1 MLIVIGILTILFMT
15 GIFIVSRVKIDATL
29 GALLAV
35 SFSIRLIAALFQEL
49 YQLAPYAWDEAL
61 FMNMG
66 IKIKHF
72 FDGARASLPFETLT
86 GVPAYGFILG
96 VLFYLFDIHPILP
109 RLLSV
114 VLGTGVVYWV
124 WMISTEVKLKESYRT
139 LVCLIVGFTPS
150 YVLYSTL
157 IMRDMLI
164 WLLTMVMVFFW
175 VQAIDRLSIR
185 RFTLGMIPALL
196 LVPLRPQYAPL
207 FVVAIGFI
215 AFLFA
220 KRTDFQLKNI
230 RLPGLQYWIFFCSF
244 SALILFGGLLV
255 ISEISRWD
263 NATVMEYL
271 ISQQGWRAQ
280 GGSVYLSDLEYT
292 SFFDVFIYL
301 PQRFMHFTFGPFLW
315 NGGSAQVFAS
325 GLESLIGWIFFFIL
339 IANYKILNRSLD
351 SSWVQSIRF
360 ILMFVIINLI
370 TASIIDSNYGTA
382 MRHRMIFM
390 PLLFIAALSMRQT
403 RIDLTSNS

>member
-1 MLIVIGILTILFMT
+1 MHTSLGWVLAISFGV
-15 GIFIVSRVKIDATL
+15 RV
-29 GALLAV
+29 V
-35 SFSIRLIAALFQEL
+35 AAIFQEL
-49 YQLAPYAWDEAL
+49 YHIVPYDWDEGL
-61 FMNMG
+61 FLNMG
-66 IKIKHF
+66 MKVKNYLE
-72 FDGARASLPFETLT
+72 GTRASLPFVTLS
-86 GVPAYGFILG
+86 GVPAYGTLLG
-96 VLFYLFDIHPILP
+96 GLFFLYDFEPFLA
-109 RLLSV
+109 RLLSAV
-114 VLGTGVVYWV
+114 IGTGVVFWV
-124 WMISTEVKLKESYRT
+124 YKLSEQLKLNQSSTIFIS
-139 LVCLIVGFTPS
+139 LVVGLTPS
-150 YVLYSTL
+150 YIIYSTL
-157 IMRDMLI
+157 IMRDVLI
-164 WLLTMVMVFFW
+164 WLLIMVFAFLW
-175 VQAIDRLSIR
+175 VKSIQR
-185 RFTLGMIPALL
+185 MSTRYLTWGLIPALV

-207 FVVAIGFI
+207 FAAAFGFVCY
-215 AFLFA
+215 LFA
-220 KRTDFQLKNI
+220 KKTHFQFRKIKLHGI
-230 RLPGLQYWIFFCSF
+230 QYAFFLSGLGGV
-244 SALILFGGLLV
+244 LIVIGLLV
-255 ISEISRWD
+255 LSEIARWD
-263 NATVMEYL
+263 NATVLEYL
-271 ISQQGWRAQ
+271 IRQQGWRTQ

-301 PQRFMHFTFGPFLW
+301 PQRFIHFTFGPFLW